1 MEDSTSAA
9 PPVSPIVPPLWL
21 KEDNNDYDDE
31 MAEISAEM
39 PRLDD
44 EEKNL
49 ARREKLQ
56 TMRQELAAKRQRVSD
71 LKGTKDSKSKC

>member
-1 MEDSTSAA
+1 MEDSTNAA

-21 KEDNNDYDDE
+21 KEDKNDYDDE

-39 PRLDD
+39 PCLDD

-49 ARREKLQ
+49 AKWEKLQ

-71 LKGTKDSKSKC
+71 WKGTKDSKSKC